1 MDSPWSW
8 VFLGVIVAAIIALLV
23 WSFISNKKRRK
34 NIEETINAIKPGNKV
49 KTVGGIIGE
58 VVEVNEEEGTFVMR
72 TGDSMGNCSYM
83 KFDKQAIYQTD
94 AKPEPAPAAEKAAS
108 TEVTKATAE
117 ESPRQNR
124 LKRKPPKRPP
134 KKKRRKKRKRRRK
147 NPPLP
152 KRSPS
157 KTA

>member
-58 VVEVNEEEGTFVMR
+58 VIEVNEEAVSYTHLDVYKRQSLRR
-72 TGDSMGNCSYM
+72 TCC
-83 KFDKQAIYQTD
+83 I
-94 AKPEPAPAAEKAAS
+94 
-108 TEVTKATAE
+108 
-117 ESPRQNR
+117 
-124 LKRKPPKRPP
+124 
-134 KKKRRKKRKRRRK
+134 
-147 NPPLP
+147 
-152 KRSPS
+152 
-157 KTA
+157 